1 MKFLHLATAI
11 SVLCV
16 SLFKDFA
23 SCSELS
29 ENVIPSQVPV
39 IEQNQLALQP
49 ENQKQLEIATRDY
62 LRICH
67 FRFRGLPK
75 ELQDS
80 ISRIVANWNP
90 DIKSLNPIEMT
101 FFVKLGSSQF
111 LGKFGRDLRTCLLV
125 FIASAYELIKAS
137 FIDKKP
143 CKELFV
149 FFLASFFQFK
159 LLIIRAGAE
168 GVARVIRDLLHV
180 EISDKDLNLL
190 SFSIF
195 FLILGFINFFNR
207 SHFH

>member
-11 SVLCV
+11 FVLCV

-29 ENVIPSQVPV
+29 ENVIQSQGPV
-39 IEQNQLALQP
+39 IEQNQPALQL
-49 ENQKQLEIATRDY
+49 ENQKQLELASRDY
-62 LRICH
+62 LKICQFH
-67 FRFRGLPK
+67 FRYLPA
-75 ELQDS
+75 EHQDS
-80 ISRIVANWNP
+80 ISRIVANWNR
-90 DIKSLNPIEMT
+90 DINSLNPREMT
-101 FFVKLGSSQF
+101 SFVKFGSPQF
-111 LGKFGRDLRTCLLV
+111 LGKFGRDLRTFLLV

-149 FFLASFFQFK
+149 VFMASFFQFK

-180 EISDKDLNLL
+180 EISEKDLKLL
-190 SFSIF
+190 SFSII
-195 FLILGFINFFNR
+195 FLILSFINIFNR